1 MKKKVISLLLAVC
14 IVSSSFNTAFAEE
27 VPETYSDYDAS
38 PTKNPVISHE
48 AEDTEQNNA
57 SVDNE
62 SLVNQATPVSS
73 DDALVSNDS
82 DSEDIISESES
93 PLNTEETEENIAS
106 DKTETPSDILTDPAS
121 LSTPETIKEKS
132 ESAPVTKTAI
142 KLDTPVLTK
151 LIKYDT
157 IELSWTKINDAE
169 KYYIYRKIPGGN
181 WSQIAET
188 TDNTYQETEHLASGQ
203 KYIYTVRA
211 YADGVRSGYDATGLS
226 IWNLDVP
233 QLTEIEIVST
243 GISVSWDTVNAADK
257 YCVYRKAEGAASWT
271 SLGATTNTTYI
282 DKERLD
288 SAVTYIYTVRA
299 CKESSRSYFNPEGIS
314 ITSLSAPELTQIV
327 KYNTIELSWNEVPGA
342 EKYYIYRKVP
352 GGHWS
357 QIATTEAP
365 MFKEPESLTYGQ
377 EYIYTVRAVLN
388 GKRSYYD
395 TDGLKILNL
404 KTPELSK
411 TENTSNGISIKW
423 NTVSGIDGYYVY
435 RKADGASSWT
445 LIGKTSQTSYIDKD
459 ALQSGIKY
467 LYTVRAY
474 KGSDKSYFETDGISI
489 IKLTT
494 PVLTKIIKYDAIEL
508 TWEEV
513 AGAEE
518 YYIYRKIPGGHWSQI
533 ATSKS
538 TKYIENDSL
547 NSGQE
552 YVYTVRAYVNGT
564 RSYYNTSGLSIW
576 NLDVPQLTAAEN
588 AAGGIKVTWDKVQAA
603 EGYYIYRKE
612 AGASSWTFL
621 GSGSNTYYTDKS
633 KLVSGTDYLY
643 TVRAYKDSSRS
654 YFDTAG
660 ISVLNLSIPS
670 LAKIIKYDSIELSW
684 DKVTGASEYYVYRK
698 VPGGHWSQIATTK
711 NTSYTED
718 KNLATGQEYVYTV
731 RAYAAGQ
738 RSYYETAG
746 LSIWNL
752 DVPILKSAENAAG
765 GVKVGWQSVTKAT
778 GYYVYRKASGASSW
792 TLLGK
797 TSSTSYTDK
806 TALQSGT
813 KYLYTVR
820 ASRESS
826 NSYFDPKGISV
837 LYLST
842 PTLVG
847 ADNVSTGIKISWKS
861 VKGAEGYKLY
871 RRIIGGPWQQI
882 AQLTSTNYID
892 KSSLTSGTKYLYTVR
907 AYNGTTRSYYVES
920 GVSEIKLTT
929 PSLISAQNNSGG
941 IKVTWQSVKG
951 ATSYRIYRK
960 PYGGTSWKWIGTSKS
975 ASYTD
980 ESSLTS
986 GTKYVYTVRALKSSD
1001 LSYYD
1006 PDGIAETKLNTPA
1019 LTSAKKVSGGVKIT
1033 WQSVKGAS
1041 GYYVYRRLSGKSWT
1055 RIATTTSTSYTDKTT
1070 NINYIYTVKAY
1081 KGSDMSWYNSSGIK
1095 VITNKMLSKAQSFS
1109 SSTKWLIL
1117 VDTTANKVGIYYGS
1131 KGNWTEKKYWSCTTG
1146 AASTP
1151 TVKGSFTVKSKG
1163 LAFGSGY
1170 TCWYYTQFYGNYLF
1184 HSVLYNPGSK
1194 TSIQDGR
1201 LGINASHG
1209 CVRLSLAN
1217 AKWIYDNIP
1226 SGTKVYI
1233 Y

>member
-14 IVSSSFNTAFAEE
+14 IVSSSFNTVFAEE

-38 PTKNPVISHE
+38 PAKNPVISHD

-57 SVDNE
+57 SADNE
-62 SLVNQATPVSS
+62 SLVNQDAPISS

-106 DKTETPSDILTDPAS
+106 DKTETTSDILTDPAS
-121 LSTPETIKEKS
+121 LSAPETIKGKS

-157 IELSWTKINDAE
+157 IELSWTKINNAE

-233 QLTEIEIVST
+233 LLTEIEIVST

-271 SLGATTNTTYI
+271 SLGTTTNTTYI

-327 KYNTIELSWNEVPGA
+327 KYNTIELFWNEVPGA

-435 RKADGASSWT
+435 RKVDGASSWT
-445 LIGKTSQTSYIDKD
+445 LIGKTNQTSYIDKD

-474 KGSDKSYFETDGISI
+474 KGSDKSYFETDGISV

-518 YYIYRKIPGGHWSQI
+518 YYIYRKI
-533 ATSKS
+533 
-538 TKYIENDSL
+538 
-547 NSGQE
+547 
-552 YVYTVRAYVNGT
+552 
-564 RSYYNTSGLSIW
+564 
-576 NLDVPQLTAAEN
+576 
-588 AAGGIKVTWDKVQAA
+588 
-603 EGYYIYRKE
+603 
-612 AGASSWTFL
+612 
-621 GSGSNTYYTDKS
+621 
-633 KLVSGTDYLY
+633 
-643 TVRAYKDSSRS
+643 
-654 YFDTAG
+654 
-660 ISVLNLSIPS
+660 
-670 LAKIIKYDSIELSW
+670 
-684 DKVTGASEYYVYRK
+684 
-698 VPGGHWSQIATTK
+698 PGGHWSQIATTK

-892 KSSLTSGTKYLYTVR
+892 KSSLISGTKYLYTVR

-929 PSLISAQNNSGG
+929 PSLINAQNNSGG
-941 IKVTWQSVKG
+941 IKVTWKSVKG

-960 PYGGTSWKWIGTSKS
+960 IYGGTSWKWIGTSKT

-980 ESSLTS
+980 KSSLTS
-986 GTKYVYTVRALKSSD
+986 GNKYVYTVRALKSSD

-1006 PDGIAETKLNTPA
+1006 PDGITETKLNTPA

-1041 GYYVYRRLSGKSWT
+1041 GYYVYRRLSGKSWI

-1081 KGSDMSWYNSSGIK
+1081 KSSDMSWYNTSGIK
-1095 VITNKMLSKAQSFS
+1095 VITNKMLRKAQSFS

-1209 CVRLSLAN
+1209 CVRLSLTN